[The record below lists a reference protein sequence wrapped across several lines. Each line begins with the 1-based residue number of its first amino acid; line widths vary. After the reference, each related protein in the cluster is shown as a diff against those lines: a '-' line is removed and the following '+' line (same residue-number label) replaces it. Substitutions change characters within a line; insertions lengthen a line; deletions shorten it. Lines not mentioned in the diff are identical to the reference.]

1 MPGSTDSVTERLE
14 TEVST
19 PITFVTGIQTGPE
32 NGPKY
37 VRKDIDD
44 WYREQVK
51 SKSDDNGKDISRIQL
66 TLFMEALAIIQAR
79 DVEDEL
85 SYFRLA
91 GIHAAPWCPWGGVDP
106 KAKKEVPKKEGEA
119 AEEGKT
125 EDPKQEGEVP
135 KKEESN
141 DSQGKGCCQKQE
153 CCNKEEKKKKGFC
166 VHNDYT
172 FPTWHRVYLALYEQ
186 VLHGAMAEFI
196 AAKVPN
202 SLKAN
207 WKAEADQWRLPYWDF
222 ARKVTLENS
231 TDPQSG
237 ASHQDTLRLPILC
250 MMPSLMVQ
258 GFEGENVRL
267 RKMSNPLYKFETPQP
282 MGQGDERYLIEGQV
296 VNPSCKDDSKGFTY
310 PWDKCVATT
319 KYGVLDGFHE
329 DVWANGGQNWLRA
342 NLALNEHI
350 NPGLV
355 PDRTPVPTLQDM
367 VFRLLSCG
375 IDSWGAFASTRYVE
389 KKEDDY
395 YKQKQAKGK
404 EENMGQ
410 GTAQEP
416 QKDLVKE
423 AKNAT
428 SVEFIHNNVH
438 NFVGGSRFLR
448 PDQANIHLWGAGH
461 MSSVAVA
468 AFDPIFWLHHCNID
482 RLTAI
487 WQALNGSGK
496 QYEEDASVK
505 KKWFDD
511 EHSKLVQNDELK
523 PFKKADG
530 TFYKSNDVEVWRSLG
545 YDYEILQKVD
555 ATTKEISN
563 ADKGTINAKV
573 LELYG
578 RHTRDLYNDV
588 PDENNPKDKGD
599 DKDDYIITVKYDR
612 YAWQN
617 GQPYVILVFLGHVDR
632 KSHSGPNSPRF
643 VGTVYNFSGSVEDCD
658 NCLLQAQAGVKSI
671 AQIPATIAARHFINE
686 DNQHGEGKKDDAIPQ
701 PMYVVLNMLG
711 QIITID
717 VGLELHKSNRSYY
730 KHPVGSNPRDRLT
743 YGHVK
748 DGKQDPVASD
758 AGGNQQP
765 ASAESSSSHPPA

>member
-1 MPGSTDSVTERLE
+1 MPGSTD
-14 TEVST
+14 
-19 PITFVTGIQTGPE
+19 PINFVTGIQTGPE

-106 KAKKEVPKKEGEA
+106 KAKKE
-119 AEEGKT
+119 
-125 EDPKQEGEVP
+125 
-135 KKEESN
+135 
-141 DSQGKGCCQKQE
+141 
-153 CCNKEEKKKKGFC
+153 EEKKKKGFC

-186 VLHGAMAEFI
+186 VLHGAMEEFI

-222 ARKVTLENS
+222 ARKVTLDNS

-258 GFEGENVRL
+258 GFEGEDVRL

-404 EENMGQ
+404 EENMGH

-530 TFYKSNDVEVWRSLG
+530 TFYKSND
-545 YDYEILQKVD
+545 
-555 ATTKEISN
+555 
-563 ADKGTINAKV
+563 GTINAKV

-617 GQPYVILVFLGHVDR
+617 GQPYVILVFLGHVDK

-686 DNQHGEGKKDDAIPQ
+686 DKQHGEGEKDGAIPQ

-717 VGLELHKSNRSYY
+717 VRLELHKSNRSYY
-730 KHPVGSNPRDRLT
+730 KHPVGSNPRDRLR

-765 ASAESSSSHPPA
+765 ASAESSSIYPPA